1 MHLRTRKMLRISGDH
16 YYFSF
21 FSFRASLA
29 SFLRPRATFFTL
41 AVTAFAMVVFFP
53 PPPAWGQWSIPRP
66 AEGRHANSASIIT
79 LQAVEEA
86 VFGMTNDI
94 RQQHG
99 LPPLLKG
106 ETFRLMAR
114 DFSTDMLRR
123 NYFSHTDPDGR
134 SLTSRVPMPRGVHLM
149 GENIWTGNGYDITQT
164 KRLAQMIMVGWMNS
178 SGHRANILKKGY
190 THLGVGVKARGQEIR
205 ATQLFIGQGED

>member
-1 MHLRTRKMLRISGDH
+1 
-16 YYFSF
+16 
-21 FSFRASLA
+21 
-29 SFLRPRATFFTL
+29 
-41 AVTAFAMVVFFP
+41 MVALVP

-66 AEGRHANSASIIT
+66 AEGRQSNSASIIT

-86 VFGMTNDI
+86 VFVMTNEI

-134 SLTSRVPMPRGVHLM
+134 SLTNRVPMPRGVHLM

>member
-1 MHLRTRKMLRISGDH
+1 MHLQTTKMLLISSDR

-21 FSFRASLA
+21 FSFRVSLDA
-29 SFLRPRATFFTL
+29 FLRPLAIFFTL
-41 AVTAFAMVVFFP
+41 ALSALAMVALFP

-66 AEGRHANSASIIT
+66 AEGRHSSSATIIT

-86 VFGMTNDI
+86 VFAMTNEI

-99 LPPLLKG
+99 LPPLQKG

-134 SLTSRVPMPRGVHLM
+134 SMTSRVPMPRGVQLM

-164 KRLAQMIMVGWMNS
+164 KRLAQMIMVSWMNS

-190 THLGVGVKARGQEIR
+190 THLGVGVTARGQEIR